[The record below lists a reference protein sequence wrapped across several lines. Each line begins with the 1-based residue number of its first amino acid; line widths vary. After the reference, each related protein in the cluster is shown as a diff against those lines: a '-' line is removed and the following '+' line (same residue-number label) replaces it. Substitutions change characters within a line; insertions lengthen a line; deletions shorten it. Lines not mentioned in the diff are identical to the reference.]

1 MREAFGGSWL
11 LGFVV
16 LFIVLFSAYLA
27 VSVNYTKAFKAKN
40 KIINI
45 IEQNEGFS
53 TSARG
58 QCKNDKSDACLKNS
72 KTTEDKIY
80 AYLKESGFLINDLN
94 DKVCPKG
101 YNLIKDGGYCVQSIC
116 TSQGSYYRVITFIK
130 IELPIVWQTFTVP
143 IKGET
148 KVLFYTNDDI
158 ACVNR
163 N

>member
-45 IEQNEGFS
+45 IEQNEGF
-53 TSARG
+53 TTTECRTN
-58 QCKNDKSDACLKNS
+58 KTDICLKNS
-72 KTTEDKIY
+72 KSTEDKIY
-80 AYLKESGFLINDLN
+80 TYLKESGFLINDLN
-94 DKVCPKG
+94 GKVCPDDDYKF
-101 YNLIKDGGYCVQSIC
+101 IQDGGYCVQRVC
-116 TSQGSYYRVITFIK
+116 TSQGSYYKINTFIK

-148 KVLFYTNDDI
+148 KVLYYTNDGI
-158 ACVNR
+158 ECSNKIK
-163 N
+163 

>member
-53 TSARG
+53 TSS

-72 KTTEDKIY
+72 TSTEDKIY

-94 DKVCPKG
+94 DKVCPN
-101 YNLIKDGGYCVQSIC
+101 YNLIKDGGYCVQRVC

-148 KVLFYTNDDI
+148 KVLFYTNNGI
-158 ACVNR
+158 ACINE
-163 N
+163 NK